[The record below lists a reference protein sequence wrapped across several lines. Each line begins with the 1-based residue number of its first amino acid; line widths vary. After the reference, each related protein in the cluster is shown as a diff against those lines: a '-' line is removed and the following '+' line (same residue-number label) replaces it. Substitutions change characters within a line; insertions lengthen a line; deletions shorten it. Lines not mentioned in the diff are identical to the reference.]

1 MAVPLN
7 KATGSIA
14 KYSPP
19 EGPGPIK
26 LSNAKR
32 AQIGLKPNPSSAQ
45 ATKTAATNKS
55 VSKK

>member
-1 MAVPLN
+1 MSVPLT
-7 KATGSIA
+7 KSTGSVA
-14 KYSPP
+14 KYKPP

-32 AQIGLKPNPSSAQ
+32 TQIGLKPNPTSAQ
-45 ATKTAATNKS
+45 AIKTAATNKS